1 VTLAVLNP
9 LGQRVAT
16 LVEGEREAGHH
27 EVMFDA
33 SSLASG
39 VYLYRLTAG
48 EHVQARK
55 LILLR

>member
-1 VTLAVLNP
+1 VTLTVFNA

-16 LVEGEREAGHH
+16 LEEGEKEAGFQ
-27 EVMFDA
+27 EVRFDA

-48 EHVQARK
+48 EYVQARK

>member
-1 VTLAVLNP
+1 MVFNA

-16 LVEGEREAGHH
+16 LEEGEKEAGFQ
-27 EVMFDA
+27 EVRFDA

-48 EHVQARK
+48 EYVQARK